1 MLVSDC
7 SYETMS
13 LNIIVIRTLD
23 IIEEVATH
31 HSHSA
36 YQGGLVTLIA
46 GLDIINKFRWIG
58 PAASVFVL
66 SLE

>member
-1 MLVSDC
+1 MLVSDF

-46 GLDIINKFRWIG
+46 GLDIINKFR
-58 PAASVFVL
+58 
-66 SLE
+66 